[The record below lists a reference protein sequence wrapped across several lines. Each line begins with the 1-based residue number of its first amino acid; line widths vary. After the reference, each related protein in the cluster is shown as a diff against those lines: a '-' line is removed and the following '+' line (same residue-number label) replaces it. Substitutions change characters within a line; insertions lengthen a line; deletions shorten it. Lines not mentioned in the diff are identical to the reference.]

1 MSVAQT
7 TAKRNRI
14 ATNPT
19 AGAGRRIGGG
29 NSGTAA
35 QPPPAGSQSINANA
49 RSFARTTSRAHS
61 HRTIEAATTQNT
73 TKKNPPRYATIT
85 ASGASTSDEIT
96 RRVRSLR
103 AGALAF
109 AGSGVAKSLR
119 SGLGDEPAK
128 APLAPAVF
136 FDRGLKGRTIKVVPI
151 DRREHKL
158 RIGCLPEQEVREP
171 LFSRGADDEIGIRN
185 IGRVEILADHV
196 LRDRLGL

>member
-1 MSVAQT
+1 M
-7 TAKRNRI
+7 
-14 ATNPT
+14 
-19 AGAGRRIGGG
+19 
-29 NSGTAA
+29 
-35 QPPPAGSQSINANA
+35 
-49 RSFARTTSRAHS
+49 
-61 HRTIEAATTQNT
+61 EAATTQKT

-136 FDRGLKGRTIKVVPI
+136 LDRGLKSRTIEVGPI
-151 DRREHKL
+151 DRREDKL
-158 RIGCLPEQEVREP
+158 RIGRLPEQEVREP
-171 LFSRGADDEIGIRN
+171 LFPRGPNTEIGMSV
-185 IGRVEILADHV
+185 IGRV
-196 LRDRLGL
+196 